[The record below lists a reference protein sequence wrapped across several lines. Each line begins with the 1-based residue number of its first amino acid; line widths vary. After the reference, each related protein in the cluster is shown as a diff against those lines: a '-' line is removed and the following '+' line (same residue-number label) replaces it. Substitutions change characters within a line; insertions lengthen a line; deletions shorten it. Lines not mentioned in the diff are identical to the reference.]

1 MNHDHPS
8 HYNQSNI
15 ECIDAIASALS
26 PQELDGFVRGNVMKY
41 IWRSPHKNKVEDL
54 KKAQWYLSWYIS
66 RLEKNNAVN

>member
-8 HYNQSNI
+8 HYNQGNI

-41 IWRSPHKNKVEDL
+41 IWRSPHKNNIEDL

-66 RLEKNNAVN
+66 KLEEDDAVN